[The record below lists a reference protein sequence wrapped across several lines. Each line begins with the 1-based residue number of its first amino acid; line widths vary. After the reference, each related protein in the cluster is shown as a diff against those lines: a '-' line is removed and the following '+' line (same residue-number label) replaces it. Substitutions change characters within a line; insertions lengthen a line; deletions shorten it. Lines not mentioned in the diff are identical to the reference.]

1 MIYAIKQHKSK
12 LINLTETWKSPLQI
26 ILGNNNDDS
35 EWGPTARM
43 TKMPK
48 QLEWDSMRDDMSSVG
63 GDMEGSLEE
72 DPGFMETIETVEEM
86 AFSDES
92 VESVDS
98 WV

>member
-1 MIYAIKQHKSK
+1 MRYAIKQHQSK
-12 LINLTETWKSPLQI
+12 LINLTEKWKTHLQI
-26 ILGNNNDDS
+26 IPGNNNDDS
-35 EWGPTARM
+35 EWSPTAQM
-43 TKMPK
+43 AKMPK
-48 QLEWDSMRDDMSSVG
+48 QLDWDSLMDDMSSVG
-63 GDMEGSLEE
+63 GDIEGPLEE